1 MRSPSRSV
9 RDKRRKHYG
18 EHCPFHYL
26 AHYLDQYLSP
36 GLECFS
42 NCHPYY
48 SPYGFFFAS
57 FTGKLNFTF
66 FFRIGLILFMKI
78 VARTTASCAP
88 KIGAIALECKLFIII
103 IIQRSCHSSICRR
116 RTSLQQ
122 RQKLA
127 LGRVEKACESSRV
140 FRIVRM
146 CTGHERNHAVHVH
159 VLKCSR
165 VNGRIA
171 RI

>member
-1 MRSPSRSV
+1 
-9 RDKRRKHYG
+9 
-18 EHCPFHYL
+18 
-26 AHYLDQYLSP
+26 
-36 GLECFS
+36 
-42 NCHPYY
+42 
-48 SPYGFFFAS
+48 
-57 FTGKLNFTF
+57 
-66 FFRIGLILFMKI
+66 MKI
-78 VARTTASCAP
+78 IARTTALCAP

-146 CTGHERNHAVHVH
+146 CTGHERNRAVHVH

-171 RI
+171 RILKAVCFQQQKQHPVRRGRDYVGCKAIRAPLPIHQALSHRHLFREERRYG